1 MDFNYSEIQ
10 TMLKDSVSRYLTDNY
25 GFDARQKIINSSDG
39 WSPSLWTA
47 LAHELGIL
55 GASFAEAHGGLG
67 GDALETMVIMEEIG
81 QRLVIEPY
89 LSTIVMGGGFLK
101 KFQSVRSDAL
111 IGQIIS
117 GDIRISVAYA
127 EREGRYDLAHI
138 KTTARRHGDGYVLSG
153 HKSVVSGAPWATHII
168 VTARTSGG
176 VKDHDGISLFLIE
189 KTTPGL
195 VTRDY
200 PTVDGG
206 RASEMFF
213 ENVEV
218 SASALLGDEGKAFA
232 IIEQVFDEATVAIC
246 SEAVGILRQMH
257 KQTLEYAKQR
267 KQFGKA
273 IADFQVL
280 QHRLVDMFMEV
291 EQASSMCIM
300 ATLKLT
306 APADERMAAVSAAK
320 SRIGKALKFVG
331 QNAIQIHGGMGM
343 TVELAVGHYFKRAT
357 MIESQ
362 FGSIDHHLQRYEDL
376 SLAA

>member
-1 MDFNYSEIQ
+1 
-10 TMLKDSVSRYLTDNY
+10 
-25 GFDARQKIINSSDG
+25 
-39 WSPSLWTA
+39 
-47 LAHELGIL
+47 
-55 GASFAEAHGGLG
+55 
-67 GDALETMVIMEEIG
+67 
-81 QRLVIEPY
+81 
-89 LSTIVMGGGFLK
+89 
-101 KFQSVRSDAL
+101 
-111 IGQIIS
+111 
-117 GDIRISVAYA
+117 
-127 EREGRYDLAHI
+127 
-138 KTTARRHGDGYVLSG
+138 VLSG